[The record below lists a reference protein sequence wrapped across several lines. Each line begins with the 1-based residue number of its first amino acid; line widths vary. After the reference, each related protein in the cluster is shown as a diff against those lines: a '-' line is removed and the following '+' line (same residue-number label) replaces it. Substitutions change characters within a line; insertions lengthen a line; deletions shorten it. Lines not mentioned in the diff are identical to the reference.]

1 MALLPAVPRRDDFDT
16 PNKDNR
22 YCTYFDFAKASS
34 ADLLVKN
41 KFAYENDS
49 AIYIGTYTNNGIT
62 YLRACAHKDSSFR
75 YEKTGSQ
82 HWQECSD
89 CGYEGTKTDHIYSQ
103 KKMTDTYKAS
113 DATCTNPVT
122 YYYSCVC
129 GAKARTS
136 LFYKNK

>member
-1 MALLPAVPRRDDFDT
+1 MIGSLTGSPIGVTTSNT

-75 YEKTGSQ
+75 YEKPVASTGRNVAIV
-82 HWQECSD
+82 D
-89 CGYEGTKTDHIYSQ
+89 TKEQ
-103 KKMTDTYKAS
+103 KPTISIVRKK
-113 DATCTNPVT
+113 
-122 YYYSCVC
+122 
-129 GAKARTS
+129 
-136 LFYKNK
+136 